1 MNRRLLTTLAIA
13 FLIAAIC
20 GFMVYRMVGSHI
32 AANHTEQS
40 TRVVA
45 AATDIKLGTI
55 LTPAN
60 LTTVQIT
67 GPLPQGAITDPK
79 QAIGRGALTAIY
91 QGEPLINARLSA
103 PGSGGG
109 LAPTIPTGMRA
120 IAVRVDQV
128 VGVAGFVTPG
138 MRVDILV
145 TGVPPDAPG
154 ADQLSKTI
162 LQNIQ
167 VLSAGTDIQ
176 RDQEGKPQQV
186 QVVNLL
192 VNPEQAE
199 VISLATGGSNRIQLV
214 LRNPLDT
221 KVADVP
227 VTAMA
232 NLFTGAPE
240 KPVRVAAVSGASRR
254 RPRRSGPEPYSVVI
268 FNGTA
273 RTEQKVNPPGE

>member
-13 FLIAAIC
+13 FLIAAVC
-20 GFMVYRMVGSHI
+20 GFLVYRMVGAHI
-32 AANHTEQS
+32 AANHTEQT

-45 AATDIKLGTI
+45 AAADIKLGTI

-60 LTTVQIT
+60 LTTIQIT

-91 QGEPLINARLSA
+91 QGEPLINARLAA

-138 MRVDILV
+138 MRVDVIV
-145 TGVPPDAPG
+145 TGVPPNANG
-154 ADQLSKTI
+154 GDQLSKTI
-162 LQNIQ
+162 LQNVE

-186 QVVNLL
+186 QVVNIL
-192 VNPEQAE
+192 VTPEQAE

-221 KVADVP
+221 KIAQVP
-227 VTAMA
+227 VTAMT

-240 KPVRVAAVSGASRR
+240 KPVKVAAAG
-254 RPRRSGPEPYSVVI
+254 PRRARPAGPTPYSVVI
-268 FNGTA
+268 FNGSQ
-273 RTEQKVNPPGE
+273 RSEQRVNPPGE

>member
-20 GFMVYRMVGSHI
+20 GFMVYRMVGTHI
-32 AANHTEQS
+32 AATRTEQT

-55 LTPAN
+55 LTPAS
-60 LTTVQIT
+60 LTTIDIT
-67 GPLPQGAITDPK
+67 GTLPPGAITDPK
-79 QAIGRGALTAIY
+79 QAIGRGALTDIY
-91 QGEPLINARLSA
+91 QGEPLIQARLAA

-138 MRVDILV
+138 MRVDVIV
-145 TGVPPDAPG
+145 TGTPPDATG
-154 ADQLSKTI
+154 SDQLSKTI

-192 VNPEQAE
+192 VTPEQAE
-199 VISLATGGSNRIQLV
+199 VISLATGGANKIQLV

-221 KVADVP
+221 KTAQVP
-227 VTAMA
+227 VTAME

-240 KPVRVAAVSGASRR
+240 KPVKVAATGGVRR
-254 RPRRSGPEPYSVVI
+254 APRRSGPEPYSVVI
-268 FNGTA
+268 FNGAQKSET
-273 RTEQKVNPPGE
+273 KVNPPGE

>member
-13 FLIAAIC
+13 FVIAAIC
-20 GFMVYRMVGSHI
+20 GFVVYRMVGSHI
-32 AANHTEQS
+32 AASKVEQS
-40 TRVVA
+40 TRIVA
-45 AATDIKLGTI
+45 AANDIKLGTI

-60 LTTVQIT
+60 LTTVSIT
-67 GPLPQGAITDPK
+67 GSLPQGAITDPK
-79 QAIGRGALTAIY
+79 QAIGRGALTDIY

-109 LAPTIPTGMRA
+109 LAPTIPQGMRA

-138 MRVDILV
+138 MRVDVIV
-145 TGVPPDAPG
+145 TGTPPEG
-154 ADQLSKTI
+154 NGSDQLSKTI

-176 RDQEGKPQQV
+176 RDNEGKPQQV
-186 QVVNLL
+186 QVVNIL
-192 VNPEQAE
+192 VTPEQAE
-199 VISLATGGSNRIQLV
+199 IISLATGASNRIQLV

-221 KVADVP
+221 KISTVP
-227 VTAMA
+227 VTAMS

-240 KPVRVAAVSGASRR
+240 KPVKVAGGAPR
-254 RPRRSGPEPYSVVI
+254 RPRSRPTGPEPYSVVI
-268 FNGTA
+268 FNGTQ
-273 RTEQKVNPPGE
+273 RSEQKVNPPGE

>member
-13 FLIAAIC
+13 FIIAAIC
-20 GFMVYRMVGSHI
+20 GFVVYRMVGTHI
-32 AANHTEQS
+32 ASTRTQQT

-60 LTTVQIT
+60 LTNVEIS
-67 GPLPQGAITDPK
+67 GSLPQGAITDPK
-79 QAIGRGALTAIY
+79 QVIGRGALTDLY
-91 QGEPLINARLSA
+91 QGEPLIQARLSA

-109 LAPTIPTGMRA
+109 LAPTIPQGMRA

-138 MRVDILV
+138 MRVDVLV
-145 TGVPPDAPG
+145 TGTPPNSPG
-154 ADQLSKTI
+154 SDQLSKTI
-162 LQNIQ
+162 LQNIK

-176 RDQEGKPQQV
+176 RDNEGKPQQV
-186 QVVNLL
+186 QVVNIL

-221 KVADVP
+221 KLAQVP

-240 KPVRVAAVSGASRR
+240 KPVKVAATGGARR
-254 RPRRSGPEPYSVVI
+254 APRRTGPEPYSVVI
-268 FNGTA
+268 FNGNT
-273 RTEQKVNPPGE
+273 RSEQKVNPPGE

>member
-13 FLIAAIC
+13 FIIAAIC
-20 GFMVYRMVGSHI
+20 GFVVYRMVGTHI
-32 AANHTEQS
+32 ASTHTQQT

-45 AATDIKLGTI
+45 AAADIKLGTI
-55 LTPAN
+55 LAPAN
-60 LTTVQIT
+60 LTTVEMT
-67 GPLPQGAITDPK
+67 GSLPPGAITDPK
-79 QAIGRGALTAIY
+79 QAIGRGALTDLY
-91 QGEPLINARLSA
+91 QGEPLIQARLAA

-138 MRVDILV
+138 MRVDVIV
-145 TGVPPDAPG
+145 IGTPPDSSGSDP
-154 ADQLSKTI
+154 LSKTI

-176 RDQEGKPQQV
+176 RDNAGKPQQV
-186 QVVNLL
+186 QVVNIL
-192 VNPEQAE
+192 VTPEQAE
-199 VISLATGGSNRIQLV
+199 IISLATGGSNRIQLV

-221 KVADVP
+221 KVAKVP

-232 NLFTGAPE
+232 NLFTGAPD
-240 KPVRVAAVSGASRR
+240 KPVKVAATGGPR
-254 RPRRSGPEPYSVVI
+254 RPRRTGPEPYSVVI
-268 FNGTA
+268 FNGNT
-273 RTEQKVNPPGE
+273 RSEQKVNPPGE

>member
-13 FLIAAIC
+13 FVIAAIC
-20 GFMVYRMVGSHI
+20 GFVVYRMVGTHI
-32 AANHTEQS
+32 AATRTEQT

-45 AATDIKLGTI
+45 AAADIKLGTI
-55 LTPAN
+55 LAPAN
-60 LTTVQIT
+60 LTTIQIT

-79 QAIGRGALTAIY
+79 QAIGRGALTDIY
-91 QGEPLINARLSA
+91 QGEPLIQARLAA

-109 LAPTIPTGMRA
+109 LAPTIPQGMRA

-138 MRVDILV
+138 MRVDVIV
-145 TGVPPDAPG
+145 IGTPPNANG
-154 ADQLSKTI
+154 SDQLSKTI

-176 RDQEGKPQQV
+176 RDAEGKPQQV
-186 QVVNLL
+186 QVVNIL
-192 VNPEQAE
+192 VTPEQAE

-221 KVADVP
+221 KTSQVP
-227 VTAMA
+227 ITAMS

-240 KPVRVAAVSGASRR
+240 KPVKVAGTA
-254 RPRRSGPEPYSVVI
+254 RPRLPRRTGPEPYSVVI
-268 FNGTA
+268 FNGTS
-273 RTEQKVNPPGE
+273 RSEQRVNPPGE

>member
-13 FLIAAIC
+13 FIIAAIC
-20 GFMVYRMVGSHI
+20 GFVVYRMVGTHI
-32 AANHTEQS
+32 ASTRTEQT

-45 AATDIKLGTI
+45 AAADIKLGTV
-55 LTPAN
+55 LAPAN
-60 LTTVQIT
+60 LTTIEIT
-67 GPLPQGAITDPK
+67 GSLPPGVITDPK
-79 QAIGRGALTAIY
+79 QAIGRGALSNLY
-91 QGEPLINARLSA
+91 QGEPLIQARLAA

-109 LAPTIPTGMRA
+109 LAPTIPPGYRA

-138 MRVDILV
+138 MRVDVIV
-145 TGVPPDAPG
+145 TGTPPNSSG
-154 ADQLSKTI
+154 SDQLSKTI

-176 RDQEGKPQQV
+176 RDNEGKPQQV
-186 QVVNLL
+186 QVVNIL
-192 VNPEQAE
+192 VTPEQAE

-221 KVADVP
+221 KVAQVP

-240 KPVRVAAVSGASRR
+240 KPVKVAGTGGARR
-254 RPRRSGPEPYSVVI
+254 AAPRRSGPEPYSVVI
-268 FNGTA
+268 FNGNT
-273 RTEQKVNPPGE
+273 RSEQKVNPPGE

>member
-13 FLIAAIC
+13 FIIAAIC
-20 GFMVYRMVGSHI
+20 GFVVYRMVGTHI
-32 AANHTEQS
+32 AS
-40 TRVVA
+40 TRTAQTTKVVA

-55 LTPAN
+55 LAPSN
-60 LTTVQIT
+60 ITTVEMT
-67 GPLPQGAITDPK
+67 GTLPPGAITDPK
-79 QAIGRGALTAIY
+79 QAIGRGALTDIY
-91 QGEPLINARLSA
+91 QGEPLIQARLAA

-120 IAVRVDQV
+120 IAIRVDQV

-138 MRVDILV
+138 MRVDVIV
-145 TGVPPDAPG
+145 IGTPPNAQG
-154 ADQLSKTI
+154 SEQLSKTI
-162 LQNIQ
+162 LQNVR

-176 RDQEGKPQQV
+176 HDSAGKPQQV
-186 QVVNLL
+186 QVVNIL
-192 VNPEQAE
+192 VTPEQAE

-221 KVADVP
+221 KDVKVP

-240 KPVRVAAVSGASRR
+240 KPVKVAGTG
-254 RPRRSGPEPYSVVI
+254 RPRRARPTGPEPYSVVI
-268 FNGTA
+268 FNGNA
-273 RTEQKVNPPGE
+273 RSEQKVNPPGE

>member
-20 GFMVYRMVGSHI
+20 GYMVYRMVGSHI
-32 AANHTEQS
+32 AATRTEQT

-79 QAIGRGALTAIY
+79 QAVGRGALTALY
-91 QGEPLINARLSA
+91 QGEPLINARLA
-103 PGSGGG
+103 TPGSGGG

-138 MRVDILV
+138 MRVDVLV
-145 TGVPPDAPG
+145 TGVPPNSPG
-154 ADQLSKTI
+154 SDQLSKTI

-186 QVVNLL
+186 QVVNIL
-192 VNPEQAE
+192 VTPEQAE

-227 VTAMA
+227 ITAMA

-240 KPVRVAAVSGASRR
+240 KPVKAAAAPGVSR
-254 RPRRSGPEPYSVVI
+254 RPRRSAGPEPYSVVI
-268 FNGTA
+268 FNGSA

>member
-20 GFMVYRMVGSHI
+20 GFMVYRMVGTHI
-32 AANHTEQS
+32 AASHTQQT

-45 AATDIKLGTI
+45 AAADIKLGTI
-55 LTPAN
+55 IAPSK
-60 LTTVQIT
+60 LTTIEIS

-79 QAIGRGALTAIY
+79 QAIGRGALSNIY
-91 QGEPLINARLSA
+91 QGEPLINARLAA

-109 LAPTIPTGMRA
+109 LAPTIKPGMRA

-138 MRVDILV
+138 MHVDLIV
-145 TGVPPDAPG
+145 TGVPPNSG
-154 ADQLSKTI
+154 NSDQLSKTI
-162 LQNIQ
+162 LQNLE

-176 RDQEGKPQQV
+176 RDNEGKPQQV

-192 VNPEQAE
+192 VTPEDAQ

-221 KVADVP
+221 KVDKVP
-227 VTAMA
+227 VSAMT

-240 KPVRVAAVSGASRR
+240 KPVRVASGPR
-254 RPRRSGPEPYSVVI
+254 RPRRTGPQPYSVVI
-268 FNGTA
+268 FNGTQKSE
-273 RTEQKVNPPGE
+273 TKVNPPGE

>member
-32 AANHTEQS
+32 AATRVEQT

-45 AATDIKLGTI
+45 AAADIKLGTI

-79 QAIGRGALTAIY
+79 QAVGRGALTALY
-91 QGEPLINARLSA
+91 QGEPLINARLA
-103 PGSGGG
+103 TPGSGGG

-138 MRVDILV
+138 MRVDVLV
-145 TGVPPDAPG
+145 TGVPPNASG
-154 ADQLSKTI
+154 SDQLSKTI

-192 VNPEQAE
+192 VTPEEAE

-221 KVADVP
+221 KVAEVP

-240 KPVRVAAVSGASRR
+240 KPVKVAATGGPR
-254 RPRRSGPEPYSVVI
+254 RPRRPAGPEPYSVVI

-273 RTEQKVNPPGE
+273 RSEQKVNPPGE